1 MKTTFT
7 KKDMMQRK
15 GCYSM
20 QRVVDLFFTDN
31 TEITIETILT
41 SSIPIKDKR
50 WFVYNSC
57 DLTLDEEKK
66 LSLLLSWAVLPI
78 FETKNPNDNRVREC
92 LEGIEK
98 FIKGEI
104 TKEELLILKRAAA
117 YAADTAADAYA
128 DAADNAADN
137 ATATAAYAAYNAVA
151 TAEAAAADAYVAAAY
166 AAYAAAEA
174 NDDAENA
181 AYDAYAAVEAADDA
195 KLTYTQKLNSI
206 VLEFVK

>member
-117 YAADTAADAYA
+117 YAADTAADAAYA
-128 DAADNAADN
+128 AAYAAADAAYAADNADDN
-137 ATATAAYAAYNAVA
+137 ADDD
-151 TAEAAAADAYVAAAY
+151 ADTAAAY
-166 AAYAAAEA
+166 AAYAAAETD
-174 NDDAENA
+174 DDAENA
-181 AYDAYAAVEAADDA
+181 AYDAYAAAEAADDA
-195 KLTYTQKLNSI
+195 ELTYTQKLNSI

>member
-57 DLTLDEEKK
+57 DLTLDEKKK

-128 DAADNAADN
+128 DADN
-137 ATATAAYAAYNAVA
+137 ATAAYAAYNAVA

-181 AYDAYAAVEAADDA
+181 AYDAYAAAEAADDA

>member
-128 DAADNAADN
+128 DAAYAADN
-137 ATATAAYAAYNAVA
+137 AAYA
-151 TAEAAAADAYVAAAY
+151 AAAY

-181 AYDAYAAVEAADDA
+181 AYAAYAAAEAADDA

>member
-20 QRVVDLFFTDN
+20 QQVVDLFFTDN

-57 DLTLDEEKK
+57 DLTLDEKKK

-104 TKEELLILKRAAA
+104 TKEELLILKLAAG
-117 YAADTAADAYA
+117 
-128 DAADNAADN
+128 DAAD
-137 ATATAAYAAYNAVA
+137 YAAA
-151 TAEAAAADAYVAAAY
+151 TDDYAAAY
-166 AAYAAAEA
+166 AAYAAI
-174 NDDAENA
+174 DAA
-181 AYDAYAAVEAADDA
+181 DYAVYATTTDADAAYAAAYAAAAYAATADA
-195 KLTYTQKLNSI
+195 KLTYTQNLNI
-206 VLEFVK
+206 ILLEFVK